1 MAYRFQYFSFSF
13 FYLQLK
19 NSVQR
24 LTIIYIIIYIIVI
37 LNRLIFCKYASCSLT
52 KLKLKLLKFFFR
64 EVIIFL
70 AQFFFVSFFNASVQS
85 RREIMSAIEQ
95 LNP

>member
-1 MAYRFQYFSFSF
+1 MSTVNELLICTLGYLAVSVFQFQF
-13 FYLQLK
+13 LLCAVK
-19 NSVQR
+19 NSIQR

-70 AQFFFVSFFNASVQS
+70 A
-85 RREIMSAIEQ
+85 
-95 LNP
+95 